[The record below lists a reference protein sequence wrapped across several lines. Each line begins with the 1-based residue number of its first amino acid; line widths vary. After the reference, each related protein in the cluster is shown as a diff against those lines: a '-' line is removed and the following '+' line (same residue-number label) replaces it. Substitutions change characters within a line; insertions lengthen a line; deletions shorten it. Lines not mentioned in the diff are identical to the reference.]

1 MESLQGKT
9 VFITGASAGIG
20 KSCAEA
26 FAKEGANLVL
36 TARRKE
42 VIDELAKNLSDK
54 YKVSVHAAKLDVR
67 DRNEVT
73 KVIENLPINLSQV
86 DVLINNAGLARGV
99 EKVAEGI
106 HDNWD
111 EMIDTNIKGLL
122 NVTRAILPGM
132 IERDSGH
139 VINLGSTAGHMAYT
153 GASVYCATKFSVR
166 AISDTIRI
174 EVVDTG
180 VKVTSVDPGAVETDF
195 SKVRFSGDEE
205 KASKVY
211 SGFTPLK
218 AEDIAEAIIFC
229 ATRPPH
235 ANINELI
242 ITSTSQANSLVIH
255 RE

>member
-26 FAKEGANLVL
+26 FANHGANLVL

-42 VIDELAKNLSDK
+42 VIDELAKNLSGK
-54 YKVSVHAAKLDVR
+54 FNISIHTAKLDVR
-67 DRNEVT
+67 NRKEVT
-73 KVIENLPINLSQV
+73 DVLQKLPNKFTEI

-99 EKVAEGI
+99 EKVAEGN

-132 IERDSGH
+132 IKRNSGH
-139 VINLGSTAGHMAYT
+139 LINLGSTAGHMAYT
-153 GASVYCATKFSVR
+153 GASVYCATKFGVK
-166 AISDTIRI
+166 AISDSLRI
-174 EVVDTG
+174 EVVDTAI
-180 VKVTSVDPGAVETDF
+180 KVTSVDPGSVETEF

-211 SGFTPLK
+211 NGFKPLTADDV
-218 AEDIAEAIIFC
+218 AESIIFC

-235 ANINELI
+235 ANINEMI